1 MINIKSD
8 SRKIKKGDTFIAV
21 KCEINDGHQYIEKAI
36 ENGASKI
43 IAERGNYSVETE
55 IVPNTRIYLNE
66 YLKENYNPIL
76 NKMNIIG
83 INNIDMV
90 TGGEDLYKKN
100 FDNYSAIYIGG
111 GNTYKLLRD
120 IKENN
125 CFDKIKIPICN
136 HEVYKLIVISKV
148 NKCVVPLIAKKNETY
163 FINIAGNNLNDR
175 KQLITIRLMDA
186 NYPNI
191 RIKGGKMII
200 WQDIQ
205 SQ

>member
-83 INNIDMV
+83 I
-90 TGGEDLYKKN
+90 TGLMEKQQ
-100 FDNYSAIYIGG
+100 
-111 GNTYKLLRD
+111 R
-120 IKENN
+120 
-125 CFDKIKIPICN
+125 
-136 HEVYKLIVISKV
+136 
-148 NKCVVPLIAKKNETY
+148 
-163 FINIAGNNLNDR
+163 LN
-175 KQLITIRLMDA
+175 
-186 NYPNI
+186 
-191 RIKGGKMII
+191 
-200 WQDIQ
+200 
-205 SQ
+205 